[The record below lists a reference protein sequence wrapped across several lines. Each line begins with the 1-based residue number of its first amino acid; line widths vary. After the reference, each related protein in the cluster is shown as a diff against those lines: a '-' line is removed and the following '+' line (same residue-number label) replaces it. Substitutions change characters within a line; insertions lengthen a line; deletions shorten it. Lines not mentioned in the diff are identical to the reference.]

1 MQNSFTAQL
10 KAIEVIVMDSGAT
23 VDQADSQMSEGA
35 GSEKKKFLLATALT
49 EPERTAVERGCN
61 RD

>member
-1 MQNSFTAQL
+1 
-10 KAIEVIVMDSGAT
+10 MDSGAT

-49 EPERTAVERGCN
+49 EPERTEVERGCN